1 MEYRHTI
8 LQKHGYQVVA
18 LTRDSDPAYAPDEVI
33 GYAVVTDSGAKL
45 REEPSLEE
53 ARLYMEQLLQDQRP
67 TRDGDDDARP
77 RRRKSVRPKVAKLI
91 R

>member
-45 REEPSLEE
+45 RDEPSLEE
-53 ARLYMEQLLQDQRP
+53 ARLYMEQLL
-67 TRDGDDDARP
+67 DDDQPNRSDDTRP
-77 RRRKSVRPKVAKLI
+77 RRRKSVRPKAAKRI

>member
-18 LTRDSDPAYAPDEVI
+18 LTRDADPAYAPDEVV
-33 GYAVVTDSGAKL
+33 GYAVITDSGAKL
-45 REEPSLEE
+45 REAPSLEE
-53 ARLYMEQLLQDQRP
+53 ARLYMEQLLDDEQPSRN
-67 TRDGDDDARP
+67 DDARP

>member
-1 MEYRHTI
+1 MEYRHTL

-18 LTRDSDPAYAPDEVI
+18 ITRDADPAYAPDEVI

-45 REEPSLEE
+45 REEASLEQ
-53 ARLYMEQLLQDQRP
+53 ARLYMEQLIEDEQPIRA
-67 TRDGDDDARP
+67 DDARP
-77 RRRKSVRPKVAKLI
+77 RRRKSVRPKTARLI

>member
-18 LTRDSDPAYAPDEVI
+18 LTRDADPAYAPDEVI

-45 REEPSLEE
+45 RDEPSLEE
-53 ARLYMEQLLQDQRP
+53 ARLYMEQLLEDLQPER
-67 TRDGDDDARP
+67 TDDARP
-77 RRRKSVRPKVAKLI
+77 RRRRSVRPK
-91 R
+91 RSGPTR

>member
-1 MEYRHTI
+1 MEYRHTL

-33 GYAVVTDSGAKL
+33 GYAVITNSGAKL

-53 ARLYMEQLLQDQRP
+53 ARLYMEQLLEDEQP
-67 TRDGDDDARP
+67 TRDDHTRP
-77 RRRKSVRPKVAKLI
+77 RRRKSVRPKGTRLV

>member
-8 LQKHGYQVVA
+8 LQQHGYQVVA

-33 GYAVVTDSGAKL
+33 GYAVITNSGAKL

-53 ARLYMEQLLQDQRP
+53 ARLYMEQLLEDEQP
-67 TRDGDDDARP
+67 TRDDHSRP
-77 RRRKSVRPKVAKLI
+77 RRRKSVRPKAARLV

>member
-1 MEYRHTI
+1 MEYRHTL

-18 LTRDSDPAYAPDEVI
+18 LTRDSDPAYAPDEVT
-33 GYAVVTDSGAKL
+33 GYAVVTISGAKL

-53 ARLYMEQLLQDQRP
+53 ARLYMEQLLEDEQPSRDDQ
-67 TRDGDDDARP
+67 TRP
-77 RRRKSVRPKVAKLI
+77 RRRKSVRPKGTRLV

>member
-33 GYAVVTDSGAKL
+33 GYAVITDSGAKL

-53 ARLYMEQLLQDQRP
+53 ARLYMEQLLEEDRP
-67 TRDGDDDARP
+67 SRSDDARP
-77 RRRKSVRPKVAKLI
+77 RRRKSVRPKVAKQV

>member
-33 GYAVVTDSGAKL
+33 GYAVITDSGAKL
-45 REEPSLEE
+45 RDEPSLEE
-53 ARLYMEQLLQDQRP
+53 ARLYMEQLLDDDQPSRSE
-67 TRDGDDDARP
+67 DARP
-77 RRRKSVRPKVAKLI
+77 RRRKSVRPKVAKQI

>member
-8 LQKHGYQVVA
+8 FQKHGYQVVA

-45 REEPSLEE
+45 RDEHSLED
-53 ARLYMEQLLQDQRP
+53 ARLYMERLLEDERP
-67 TRDGDDDARP
+67 IRTDGARQ
-77 RRRKSVRPKVAKLI
+77 RRRKSVRPKTAKLI